1 MFKKIVV
8 LTMAV
13 LFAMPSLV
21 KADEGMWL
29 PMFVKRLNEVDMQA
43 AGLQLTAEELYSI
56 NHSSLKDAIVS
67 FGGFCTGEVI
77 SGEGL
82 VLTNH
87 HCGYGAIQDHS
98 TVEND
103 YLTDGFWAMDRAAE
117 LNNPDLYVD
126 YLLRMEDMTTRVLA
140 VVNNE
145 MTEDER
151 AQAIAAEIKLIKAEV
166 SEGNDYIAQ
175 VKSFFEGN
183 EYYMFVYERFNDVR
197 LVGAPPSSVGK
208 YGGDTDNWMWPRH
221 TGDFSMFRIYCAPD
235 GTPAGYAEENVPLTK
250 ALREKN
256 NAFYH
261 HLPVSLEGVAN
272 DDYTMVWG
280 YPGSTDRFLTSWGV
294 KQMLDIK
301 APTIVDIRDLKLKVM
316 KKHMDANS
324 AVRIQ
329 YAAKYAQT
337 ANYWKYFI
345 GQSKGL
351 KRLDVFGKKQAIE
364 ADYTTFANSTEANK
378 AKYGEA
384 LTLIAEAYDAMN
396 GSEKGANYLSEV
408 GIRGTDVVLFA
419 FRARR
424 MIDQLIAT
432 ENAEEKA
439 ALIVRLEGFAAEHF
453 KNYDAALD
461 EEQFAKL
468 FAKYQADVDAAQH
481 PSFFAMVNKKYKG
494 DFTKYAAKMYAKSNF
509 TDAARF
515 AAFIAA
521 PNAKK
526 LEKDLAIVASG
537 SVIQS
542 YFGMGS
548 VNAEAEAKLG
558 KGNRLFV
565 DGLRKMNPDKN
576 YYPNANSTMRT
587 TFGTVGDY
595 VPADAVQYDYVT
607 TLEGVIEKYVPG
619 DHEFDL
625 PQGFIDLYEAKDYGQ
640 YADENGDLI
649 INFIHNTDITG
660 GNSGSPVI
668 NAKGHLIGTAF
679 DGNWEAM
686 SGDIAFEPELQRTI
700 SCDIRYVLF
709 IVDKYAG
716 ATHLI
721 DEMDLVYKVEEV
733 IKPVVEQIEKVEDVL
748 PNFEGDFESAF
759 KAAKTSLGV
768 GADKTFTW
776 FGNLYSTEQK

>member
-1 MFKKIVV
+1 MNKKI
-8 LTMAV
+8 LGFILAV
-13 LFAMPSLV
+13 LFAAPISL

-56 NHSSLKDAIVS
+56 NNSSLKDAIVS
-67 FGGFCTGEVI
+67 FSGFCTGEVI
-77 SGEGL
+77 SAEGL
-82 VLTNH
+82 LLTNH

-103 YLTDGFWAMDRAAE
+103 YLTDGFWAMDRSKE
-117 LNNPDLYVD
+117 LENPDLFVD
-126 YLLRMEDMTTRVLA
+126 FLIRMEDVTERILA
-140 VVNNE
+140 VVNDE
-145 MTEDER
+145 MTEAER
-151 AQAIAAEIKLIKAEV
+151 AQAIDAEMKVIKTEATEDN
-166 SEGNDYIAQ
+166 SYICK
-175 VKSFFEGN
+175 VKSFYEGN
-183 EYYMFVYERFNDVR
+183 EFYMFMYERFSDIR

-221 TGDFSMFRIYCAPD
+221 TGDFSMFRIYAAPD
-235 GTPAGYAEENVPLTK
+235 GTPAAYAEENVPLTK
-250 ALREKN
+250 ELREKN

-261 HLPVSLEGVAN
+261 HLPVSLEGVEN
-272 DDYTMVWG
+272 DDFTMVWG

-294 KQMLDIK
+294 EQMLDIK
-301 APTIVDIRDLKLKVM
+301 APTIVDIRDLKLSIM
-316 KKHMDANS
+316 KKHMDADP

-329 YAAKYAQT
+329 YASKYAQT

-351 KRLDVFGKKQAIE
+351 KRLGVYEKKQAIE
-364 ADYTTFANSTEANK
+364 ADFTVFANSTDSNK

-384 LTLIAEAYDAMN
+384 LSLIEQAYASSDAT
-396 GSEKGANYLSEV
+396 EKGANFLSEV
-408 GIRGTDVVLFA
+408 GIRGTDVILFTY
-419 FRARR
+419 RANR
-424 MIDQLIAT
+424 MIEQLLGT
-432 ENAEEKA
+432 EDAEQKA
-439 ALIVRLEGFAAEHF
+439 ALISQLQASASEHF
-453 KNYDAALD
+453 KNYNAALD

-468 FAKYQADVDAAQH
+468 FAKYQADVDASQH
-481 PSFFAMVNKKYKG
+481 PSFFAHVDKKYKG
-494 DFTKYAAKMYAKSNF
+494 DFANFAAKMYAKSFF
-509 TDAARF
+509 TDEARF
-515 AAFIAA
+515 NAFILA

-526 LEKDLAIVASG
+526 LSKDLAAMSAGSIV
-537 SVIQS
+537 QS
-542 YFGMGS
+542 YFSMGA
-548 VNAEAEAKLG
+548 VTAESDAKLG

-565 DGLRKMNPDKN
+565 DRLRKMDPDKV

-587 TFGTVGDY
+587 TYGTVGDY
-595 VPADAVQYDYVT
+595 EPADAVHYDYVT

-619 DHEFDL
+619 DQEFDL
-625 PQGFIDLYEAKDYGQ
+625 PQGLIDLYDAKDYGQ
-640 YADENGDLI
+640 YADKNGDLI

-721 DEMDLVYKVEEV
+721 EEMDLV
-733 IKPVVEQIEKVEDVL
+733 
-748 PNFEGDFESAF
+748 
-759 KAAKTSLGV
+759 KA
-768 GADKTFTW
+768 
-776 FGNLYSTEQK
+776 E

>member
-1 MFKKIVV
+1 MFKRILV
-8 LTMAV
+8 LAIAI
-13 LFAMPSLV
+13 LFAAPSLV

-67 FGGFCTGEVI
+67 FGGFCTGEII

-82 VLTNH
+82 ILTNH

-103 YLTDGFWAMDRAAE
+103 YLTDGFWAMNRSEE
-117 LNNPDLYVD
+117 LENPDLFVD
-126 YLLRMEDMTTRVLA
+126 FLLRMEDMTDRVLA
-140 VVNNE
+140 VVNDD

-151 AQAIAAEIKLIKAEV
+151 AQAIDAEIKVIKGEV
-166 SEGNDYIAQ
+166 TEGNDYIAK

-221 TGDFSMFRIYCAPD
+221 TGDFSMFRVYAAPN
-235 GTPAGYAEENVPLTK
+235 GTPAGYAEENLPLTK
-250 ALREKN
+250 ALREQN
-256 NAFYH
+256 DAFYH

-272 DDYTMVWG
+272 DDFTMVWG

-301 APTIVDIRDLKLKVM
+301 APTIVDIRALKLNVM
-316 KKHMDANS
+316 KKHMDANA
-324 AVRIQ
+324 AVRIK

-351 KRLDVFGKKQAIE
+351 KRLNVFGKKQTIE
-364 ADYTTFANSTEANK
+364 ADYTAFANSSAENK

-384 LTLIAEAYDAMN
+384 LTLIAEAYTAMDAT
-396 GSEKGANYLSEV
+396 EKGANYLSEV
-408 GIRGTDVVLFA
+408 GIRGTDIVLFG
-419 FRARR
+419 FRAKR
-424 MIDQLIAT
+424 MIEQLIAT
-432 ENAEEKA
+432 EDADEKA
-439 ALIVRLEGFAAEHF
+439 GLIAQLEGLAAEHF

-461 EEQFAKL
+461 EEQFGKL
-468 FAKYQADVDAAQH
+468 FAKYEAEVDAAQH
-481 PSFFAMVNKKYKG
+481 PSFFTLVNKKYKG
-494 DFTKYAAKMYAKSNF
+494 DFAKFAAKMYAKSYF
-509 TDAARF
+509 TDEARF
-515 AAFIAA
+515 AAFIAD
-521 PNAKK
+521 PKAKK
-526 LEKDLAIVASG
+526 LAKDLAIVASG

-548 VNAEAEAKLG
+548 TNAEADAKLV

-565 DGLRKMNPDKN
+565 DGLRKMNPSKN

-595 VPADAVQYDYVT
+595 VPADAVQYDFVT
-607 TLEGVIEKYVPG
+607 TLEGVIEKFVPG

-625 PQGFIDLYEAKDYGQ
+625 PQKFIDLYEAKDYGQ
-640 YADENGDLI
+640 YADKDGKLI
-649 INFIHNTDITG
+649 VNFIHNTDITG

-721 DEMDLVYKVEEV
+721 DEMDLVKGE
-733 IKPVVEQIEKVEDVL
+733 
-748 PNFEGDFESAF
+748 
-759 KAAKTSLGV
+759 
-768 GADKTFTW
+768 
-776 FGNLYSTEQK
+776 

>member
-1 MFKKIVV
+1 MNKKI
-8 LTMAV
+8 LGFILAV
-13 LFAMPSLV
+13 LFAAPISL

-56 NHSSLKDAIVS
+56 NNSSLKDAIVS
-67 FGGFCTGEVI
+67 FSGFCTGEVI
-77 SGEGL
+77 SAEGL
-82 VLTNH
+82 LLTNH

-103 YLTDGFWAMDRAAE
+103 YLTDGFWAMDRSKE
-117 LNNPDLYVD
+117 LQNPDLFVD
-126 YLLRMEDMTTRVLA
+126 FLIRMEDVTERVLA
-140 VVNNE
+140 VVNDK

-151 AQAIAAEIKLIKAEV
+151 AQAIDAEMKAIKTEATEDN
-166 SEGNDYIAQ
+166 SYICK
-175 VKSFFEGN
+175 VKSFYEGN
-183 EYYMFVYERFNDVR
+183 EFYMFMYERFSDIR

-221 TGDFSMFRIYCAPD
+221 TGDFSMFRIYAAPD
-235 GTPAGYAEENVPLTK
+235 GTPAAYAEENVPLTK
-250 ALREKN
+250 ELREKN

-261 HLPVSLEGVAN
+261 HLPVSLEGVEN
-272 DDYTMVWG
+272 DDFTMVWG

-294 KQMLDIK
+294 EQMLNIK
-301 APTIVDIRDLKLKVM
+301 APTIVDIRDLKLNIM
-316 KKHMDANS
+316 KKHMDADP

-329 YAAKYAQT
+329 YASKYAQT

-351 KRLDVFGKKQAIE
+351 KRLGVYEKKQAIE
-364 ADYTTFANSTEANK
+364 ADFTAFANSSDSNK

-384 LTLIAEAYDAMN
+384 LSLIEQAYSASDAT
-396 GSEKGANYLSEV
+396 EKGANFLSEV
-408 GIRGTDVVLFA
+408 GIRGTDVILFTY
-419 FRARR
+419 RANR
-424 MIDQLIAT
+424 MIEQLLGT
-432 ENAEEKA
+432 EDAEQKA
-439 ALIVRLEGFAAEHF
+439 ALISQLQASASEHF
-453 KNYDAALD
+453 KNYNAALD

-468 FAKYQADVDAAQH
+468 FAKYQTDVDASQH
-481 PSFFAMVNKKYKG
+481 PSFFAHVDKKYKG
-494 DFTKYAAKMYAKSNF
+494 DFANFAAKMYAKSFF
-509 TDAARF
+509 TDEARF
-515 AAFIAA
+515 NAFILA

-526 LEKDLAIVASG
+526 LSKDLAAMSAKSIV
-537 SVIQS
+537 QS
-542 YFGMGS
+542 YFSMGA
-548 VNAEAEAKLG
+548 VTAESDAMLG

-565 DGLRKMNPDKN
+565 DGLRKMDPDKV

-587 TFGTVGDY
+587 TYGTVGDY
-595 VPADAVQYDYVT
+595 VPADAVHYDYVT
-607 TLEGVIEKYVPG
+607 TLDGVIEKYVPG

-625 PQGFIDLYEAKDYGQ
+625 PQGLIDLYDAKDYGQ
-640 YADENGDLI
+640 YADKNGDLI

-716 ATHLI
+716 ASHLI
-721 DEMDLVYKVEEV
+721 EEMDLV
-733 IKPVVEQIEKVEDVL
+733 
-748 PNFEGDFESAF
+748 
-759 KAAKTSLGV
+759 KA
-768 GADKTFTW
+768 
-776 FGNLYSTEQK
+776 E

>member
-1 MFKKIVV
+1 MNKKI
-8 LTMAV
+8 LGFILAV
-13 LFAMPSLV
+13 LFAAPISL

-56 NHSSLKDAIVS
+56 NNSSLKDAIVS
-67 FGGFCTGEVI
+67 FSGFCTGEVI
-77 SGEGL
+77 SAEGL
-82 VLTNH
+82 LLTNH

-103 YLTDGFWAMDRAAE
+103 YLTDGFWAMDRSKE
-117 LNNPDLYVD
+117 LENPDLFVD
-126 YLLRMEDMTTRVLA
+126 FLIRMEDVTERILA
-140 VVNNE
+140 VVNDE
-145 MTEDER
+145 MTEAER
-151 AQAIAAEIKLIKAEV
+151 AQAIDAEMKVIKTEATEDN
-166 SEGNDYIAQ
+166 SYICK
-175 VKSFFEGN
+175 VKSFYEGN
-183 EYYMFVYERFNDVR
+183 EFYMFMYERFSDIR

-221 TGDFSMFRIYCAPD
+221 TGDFSMFRIYAAPD
-235 GTPAGYAEENVPLTK
+235 GTPAAYAEENVPLTK
-250 ALREKN
+250 ELREKN

-261 HLPVSLEGVAN
+261 HLPVSLEGVEN
-272 DDYTMVWG
+272 DDFTMVWG

-294 KQMLDIK
+294 EQMLDIK
-301 APTIVDIRDLKLKVM
+301 APTIVDIRDLKLNIM
-316 KKHMDANS
+316 KKHMDADP

-329 YAAKYAQT
+329 YASKYAQT

-351 KRLDVFGKKQAIE
+351 KRLGVYEKKQAIE
-364 ADYTTFANSTEANK
+364 ADFTAFANSSDSNK

-384 LTLIAEAYDAMN
+384 LSLIEQAYAASDAT
-396 GSEKGANYLSEV
+396 EKGANFLSEV
-408 GIRGTDVVLFA
+408 GIRGTDVILFTY
-419 FRARR
+419 RANR
-424 MIDQLIAT
+424 MIEQLLGT
-432 ENAEEKA
+432 EDAEQKA
-439 ALIVRLEGFAAEHF
+439 ALISQLQASASEHF
-453 KNYDAALD
+453 KNYNAALD

-468 FAKYQADVDAAQH
+468 FAKYQADVDASQH
-481 PSFFAMVNKKYKG
+481 PSFFAHVDKKYKG
-494 DFTKYAAKMYAKSNF
+494 DFANFAAKMYAKSFF
-509 TDAARF
+509 TDEARF
-515 AAFIAA
+515 NAFILA

-526 LEKDLAIVASG
+526 LSKDLAAMSAGSIV
-537 SVIQS
+537 QS
-542 YFGMGS
+542 YFSMGA
-548 VNAEAEAKLG
+548 VTAESDAMLG

-565 DGLRKMNPDKN
+565 DGLRKMDPDKV

-587 TFGTVGDY
+587 TYGTVGDY
-595 VPADAVQYDYVT
+595 VPADAVHYDYVT
-607 TLEGVIEKYVPG
+607 TLDGVIEKYVPG

-625 PQGFIDLYEAKDYGQ
+625 PQGLIDLYDAKDYGQ
-640 YADENGDLI
+640 YADKNGDLI

-721 DEMDLVYKVEEV
+721 EEMDLV
-733 IKPVVEQIEKVEDVL
+733 
-748 PNFEGDFESAF
+748 
-759 KAAKTSLGV
+759 KA
-768 GADKTFTW
+768 
-776 FGNLYSTEQK
+776 E

>member
-1 MFKKIVV
+1 MNKKI
-8 LTMAV
+8 LGFILSV
-13 LFAMPSLV
+13 LFAAPISL

-56 NHSSLKDAIVS
+56 NNSSLKDAIVS
-67 FGGFCTGEVI
+67 FSGFCTGEVI
-77 SGEGL
+77 SAEGL
-82 VLTNH
+82 LLTNH

-98 TVEND
+98 SVEND
-103 YLTDGFWAMDRAAE
+103 YLTDGFWAMDRSKE
-117 LNNPDLYVD
+117 LENPDLFVD
-126 YLLRMEDMTTRVLA
+126 FLIRMEDVTERILA
-140 VVNNE
+140 VVNDE
-145 MTEDER
+145 MTEAER
-151 AQAIAAEIKLIKAEV
+151 AQAIDAEMKAIKTEATEDN
-166 SEGNDYIAQ
+166 SYICK
-175 VKSFFEGN
+175 VKSFYEGN
-183 EYYMFVYERFNDVR
+183 EFYMFMYERFSDIR

-221 TGDFSMFRIYCAPD
+221 TGDFSMFRIYAAPD
-235 GTPAGYAEENVPLTK
+235 GTPAAYAEENVPLTK
-250 ALREKN
+250 ELREKN

-261 HLPVSLEGVAN
+261 HLPVSLEGVEN
-272 DDYTMVWG
+272 DDFTMVWG

-294 KQMLDIK
+294 EQMLDIK
-301 APTIVDIRDLKLKVM
+301 APTIVDIRDLKLNIM
-316 KKHMDANS
+316 KKHMDADP

-329 YAAKYAQT
+329 YASKYAQT

-351 KRLDVFGKKQAIE
+351 KRLGVYEKKQAIE
-364 ADYTTFANSTEANK
+364 ADFTAFANSSDSNK

-384 LTLIAEAYDAMN
+384 LSLIDQAYAALDAT
-396 GSEKGANYLSEV
+396 EKGANFLSEV
-408 GIRGTDVVLFA
+408 GIRGTDVILFTY
-419 FRARR
+419 RANR
-424 MIDQLIAT
+424 MIEQLLGT
-432 ENAEEKA
+432 EDTEQKA
-439 ALIVRLEGFAAEHF
+439 ALISKLQASASEHF
-453 KNYDAALD
+453 KNHNAALD

-468 FAKYQADVDAAQH
+468 FTKYQADVDASQH
-481 PSFFAMVNKKYKG
+481 PSFFAHVNKKCKG
-494 DFTKYAAKMYAKSNF
+494 DFAKFAAKMYAKSFF
-509 TDAARF
+509 TNEARF
-515 AAFIAA
+515 NAFILA

-526 LEKDLAIVASG
+526 LSKDLAAMSAG
-537 SVIQS
+537 SIIQS
-542 YFGMGS
+542 YFSMGA
-548 VNAEAEAKLG
+548 VTAESDAMLG

-565 DGLRKMNPDKN
+565 DGLRKMDPDKV

-587 TFGTVGDY
+587 TYGTVGDY
-595 VPADAVQYDYVT
+595 VPVDAVEYHYVT

-625 PQGFIDLYEAKDYGQ
+625 PQGLIDLYDAKDYGQ
-640 YADENGDLI
+640 YADKNGDLI

-721 DEMDLVYKVEEV
+721 EEMDLV
-733 IKPVVEQIEKVEDVL
+733 
-748 PNFEGDFESAF
+748 
-759 KAAKTSLGV
+759 KA
-768 GADKTFTW
+768 
-776 FGNLYSTEQK
+776 E

>member
-1 MFKKIVV
+1 MNKKI
-8 LTMAV
+8 LGFILAV
-13 LFAMPSLV
+13 LFAAPISL

-56 NHSSLKDAIVS
+56 NNSSLKDAIVS
-67 FGGFCTGEVI
+67 FSGFCTGEVI
-77 SGEGL
+77 SAEGL
-82 VLTNH
+82 LLTNH

-103 YLTDGFWAMDRAAE
+103 YLTDGFWAMDRSKE
-117 LNNPDLYVD
+117 LENPDLFVD
-126 YLLRMEDMTTRVLA
+126 FLIRMEDVTERVLA
-140 VVNNE
+140 VVNDE

-151 AQAIAAEIKLIKAEV
+151 AQAIDAEMKAIKTEATEDN
-166 SEGNDYIAQ
+166 SYICK
-175 VKSFFEGN
+175 VKSFYEGN
-183 EYYMFVYERFNDVR
+183 EFYMFMYERFSDIR

-221 TGDFSMFRIYCAPD
+221 TGDFSMFRIYAAPD
-235 GTPAGYAEENVPLTK
+235 GTPAAYAEENVPLTK
-250 ALREKN
+250 ELREKN

-261 HLPVSLEGVAN
+261 HLPVSLEGVEN
-272 DDYTMVWG
+272 DDFTMVWG

-294 KQMLDIK
+294 EQMLDIK
-301 APTIVDIRDLKLKVM
+301 APTIVDIRDLKLNIM
-316 KKHMDANS
+316 KKHMDADP

-329 YAAKYAQT
+329 YASKYAQT

-351 KRLDVFGKKQAIE
+351 KRLGVYEKKQAIE
-364 ADYTTFANSTEANK
+364 ADFTAFANSSDSNK

-384 LTLIAEAYDAMN
+384 LSLIEQAYAASDAT
-396 GSEKGANYLSEV
+396 EKGANFLSEV
-408 GIRGTDVVLFA
+408 GIRGTDVILFTY
-419 FRARR
+419 RANR
-424 MIDQLIAT
+424 MIEQLLGT
-432 ENAEEKA
+432 EDAEQKA
-439 ALIVRLEGFAAEHF
+439 ALISQLQASASEHF
-453 KNYDAALD
+453 KNYNAALD

-468 FAKYQADVDAAQH
+468 FAKYQADVDASQH
-481 PSFFAMVNKKYKG
+481 PSFFAHVDKKYKG
-494 DFTKYAAKMYAKSNF
+494 DFANFAAKMYAKSFF
-509 TDAARF
+509 TDEARF
-515 AAFIAA
+515 NAFILA

-526 LEKDLAIVASG
+526 LSKDLAAMSAG
-537 SVIQS
+537 SIIQS
-542 YFGMGS
+542 YFSMGA
-548 VNAEAEAKLG
+548 VTAESDAMLG

-565 DGLRKMNPDKN
+565 DGLRKMDPDKV

-587 TFGTVGDY
+587 TYGTVGDY
-595 VPADAVQYDYVT
+595 VPADAVHYDYVT
-607 TLEGVIEKYVPG
+607 TLDGVIEKYVPG

-625 PQGFIDLYEAKDYGQ
+625 PQGLIDLYDAKDYGQ
-640 YADENGDLI
+640 YADKNGDLI

-721 DEMDLVYKVEEV
+721 EEMDLV
-733 IKPVVEQIEKVEDVL
+733 
-748 PNFEGDFESAF
+748 
-759 KAAKTSLGV
+759 KA
-768 GADKTFTW
+768 
-776 FGNLYSTEQK
+776 E

>member
-1 MFKKIVV
+1 MNKKI
-8 LTMAV
+8 LGFILAF
-13 LFAMPSLV
+13 LFVAPISL

-56 NHSSLKDAIVS
+56 NNSSLKDAIVS
-67 FGGFCTGEVI
+67 FSGFCTGEVI
-77 SGEGL
+77 SAEGL
-82 VLTNH
+82 LLTNH

-103 YLTDGFWAMDRAAE
+103 YLTDGFWAMDRSKE
-117 LNNPDLYVD
+117 LENPDLFVD
-126 YLLRMEDMTTRVLA
+126 FLIRMEDVTERILA
-140 VVNNE
+140 VVNDE
-145 MTEDER
+145 MTEAER
-151 AQAIAAEIKLIKAEV
+151 AQAIDAEMKVIKTEATEDN
-166 SEGNDYIAQ
+166 SYICK
-175 VKSFFEGN
+175 VKSFYEGN
-183 EYYMFVYERFNDVR
+183 EFYMFMYERFSDIR

-221 TGDFSMFRIYCAPD
+221 TGDFSMFRIYAAPD
-235 GTPAGYAEENVPLTK
+235 GTPAAYAEENVPLTK
-250 ALREKN
+250 ELREKN

-261 HLPVSLEGVAN
+261 HLPVSLEGVEN
-272 DDYTMVWG
+272 DDFTMVWG

-294 KQMLDIK
+294 EQMLDIK
-301 APTIVDIRDLKLKVM
+301 APTIVDIRDLKLNIM
-316 KKHMDANS
+316 KKHMDADP

-329 YAAKYAQT
+329 YASKYAQT

-351 KRLDVFGKKQAIE
+351 KRLGVYEKKQAIE
-364 ADYTTFANSTEANK
+364 ADFTAFANSTDSNK

-384 LTLIAEAYDAMN
+384 LSLIEQAYAASDAT
-396 GSEKGANYLSEV
+396 EKGANFLSEV
-408 GIRGTDVVLFA
+408 GIRGTDVILFTY
-419 FRARR
+419 RANR
-424 MIDQLIAT
+424 MIEQLLGT
-432 ENAEEKA
+432 EDAEQKA
-439 ALIVRLEGFAAEHF
+439 ALISQLQASASEHF
-453 KNYDAALD
+453 KNYNAALD

-468 FAKYQADVDAAQH
+468 FAKYQADVDASQH
-481 PSFFAMVNKKYKG
+481 PSFFAHVDKKYKG
-494 DFTKYAAKMYAKSNF
+494 DFANFAAKMYAKSFF
-509 TDAARF
+509 TDEARF
-515 AAFIAA
+515 NAFILA

-526 LEKDLAIVASG
+526 LSKDLAAMSAG
-537 SVIQS
+537 SIIQS
-542 YFGMGS
+542 YFSMGA
-548 VNAEAEAKLG
+548 VTAESDAMLG

-565 DGLRKMNPDKN
+565 DGLRKMDPDKV

-587 TFGTVGDY
+587 TYGTVGDY
-595 VPADAVQYDYVT
+595 VPADAVHYDYVT

-625 PQGFIDLYEAKDYGQ
+625 PQGLIDLYDAKDYGQ
-640 YADENGDLI
+640 YADKNGDLI

-721 DEMDLVYKVEEV
+721 EEMDLV
-733 IKPVVEQIEKVEDVL
+733 
-748 PNFEGDFESAF
+748 
-759 KAAKTSLGV
+759 KA
-768 GADKTFTW
+768 
-776 FGNLYSTEQK
+776 E

>member
-1 MFKKIVV
+1 MNKKI
-8 LTMAV
+8 LGFILAV
-13 LFAMPSLV
+13 LFAAPISL

-56 NHSSLKDAIVS
+56 NNSSLKDAIVS
-67 FGGFCTGEVI
+67 FSGFCTGEVI
-77 SGEGL
+77 SAEGL
-82 VLTNH
+82 LLTNH

-103 YLTDGFWAMDRAAE
+103 YLTDGFWAMDRSKE
-117 LNNPDLYVD
+117 LENPDLFVD
-126 YLLRMEDMTTRVLA
+126 FLIRMEDVTERVLA
-140 VVNNE
+140 VVNDE

-151 AQAIAAEIKLIKAEV
+151 TQAIDAEMKAIKTEATEDN
-166 SEGNDYIAQ
+166 SYICK
-175 VKSFFEGN
+175 VKSFYEGN
-183 EYYMFVYERFNDVR
+183 EFYMFMYERFSDIR

-221 TGDFSMFRIYCAPD
+221 TGDFSMFRIYAAPD
-235 GTPAGYAEENVPLTK
+235 GTPAAYAEENVPLTK
-250 ALREKN
+250 ELREKN

-261 HLPVSLEGVAN
+261 HLPISLEGVEN
-272 DDYTMVWG
+272 DDFTMVWG

-294 KQMLDIK
+294 EQMLDIK
-301 APTIVDIRDLKLKVM
+301 APTIVDIRDLKLNIM
-316 KKHMDANS
+316 KKHMDADP

-329 YAAKYAQT
+329 YASKYAQT

-351 KRLDVFGKKQAIE
+351 KRLGVYEKKQAIE
-364 ADYTTFANSTEANK
+364 ADFTAFANSSDSNK

-384 LTLIAEAYDAMN
+384 LSLIEQAYAASDAT
-396 GSEKGANYLSEV
+396 EKGANFLSEV
-408 GIRGTDVVLFA
+408 GIRGTDVILFTY
-419 FRARR
+419 RANR
-424 MIDQLIAT
+424 MIEQLLGT
-432 ENAEEKA
+432 EDAEQKA
-439 ALIVRLEGFAAEHF
+439 ALISQLQASASEHF
-453 KNYDAALD
+453 KNYNAALD

-468 FAKYQADVDAAQH
+468 FAKYQADVDASQH
-481 PSFFAMVNKKYKG
+481 PSFFAHVDKKYKG
-494 DFTKYAAKMYAKSNF
+494 DFANFAAKMYAKSFF
-509 TDAARF
+509 TDEARF
-515 AAFIAA
+515 NAFILA

-526 LEKDLAIVASG
+526 LSKDLAAMSAG
-537 SVIQS
+537 SIIQS
-542 YFGMGS
+542 YFSMGA
-548 VNAEAEAKLG
+548 VTAESDAMLG

-565 DGLRKMNPDKN
+565 DGLRKMDPDKV

-587 TFGTVGDY
+587 TYGTVGDY
-595 VPADAVQYDYVT
+595 VPADAVHYDYVT

-625 PQGFIDLYEAKDYGQ
+625 PQGLIDLYDAKDYGQ
-640 YADENGDLI
+640 YADKNGDLI

-721 DEMDLVYKVEEV
+721 EEMDLV
-733 IKPVVEQIEKVEDVL
+733 
-748 PNFEGDFESAF
+748 
-759 KAAKTSLGV
+759 KA
-768 GADKTFTW
+768 
-776 FGNLYSTEQK
+776 E

>member
-1 MFKKIVV
+1 MNKKI
-8 LTMAV
+8 LGFILAV
-13 LFAMPSLV
+13 LFAAPISL

-56 NHSSLKDAIVS
+56 NNSSLKDAIVS
-67 FGGFCTGEVI
+67 FSGFCTGEVI
-77 SGEGL
+77 SAEGL
-82 VLTNH
+82 LLTNH

-103 YLTDGFWAMDRAAE
+103 YLTDGFWAMDRTKE
-117 LNNPDLYVD
+117 LENPDLFVD
-126 YLLRMEDMTTRVLA
+126 FLIRMEDVTERILA
-140 VVNNE
+140 VVNDE
-145 MTEDER
+145 MTEAER
-151 AQAIAAEIKLIKAEV
+151 AQAIDAEMKAIKTEAT
-166 SEGNDYIAQ
+166 EGNSYICK
-175 VKSFFEGN
+175 VKSFYEGN
-183 EYYMFVYERFNDVR
+183 EFYMFMYERFSDIR

-221 TGDFSMFRIYCAPD
+221 TGDFSMFRIYAAPD
-235 GTPAGYAEENVPLTK
+235 GTPAAYAEENVPLTK
-250 ALREKN
+250 ELREKN

-261 HLPVSLEGVAN
+261 HLPVSLEGVEN
-272 DDYTMVWG
+272 DDFTMVWG

-294 KQMLDIK
+294 EQMLDIK
-301 APTIVDIRDLKLKVM
+301 APTIVDIRDLKLNIM
-316 KKHMDANS
+316 KKHMDADP

-329 YAAKYAQT
+329 YASKYAQT

-351 KRLDVFGKKQAIE
+351 KRLGVYEKKQAIE
-364 ADYTTFANSTEANK
+364 ADFTAFANSSDSNK

-384 LTLIAEAYDAMN
+384 LSLIEQAYAASDAT
-396 GSEKGANYLSEV
+396 EKGANFLSEV
-408 GIRGTDVVLFA
+408 GIRGTDVILFTY
-419 FRARR
+419 RANR
-424 MIDQLIAT
+424 MIEQLLDT
-432 ENAEEKA
+432 EDAEQKA
-439 ALIVRLEGFAAEHF
+439 ALITQLQASASEHF
-453 KNYDAALD
+453 KNYNAALD

-468 FAKYQADVDAAQH
+468 FAKYQVDVDASQH
-481 PSFFAMVNKKYKG
+481 PSFFAHVDKKYKG
-494 DFTKYAAKMYAKSNF
+494 DFANFAAKMYAKSFF
-509 TDAARF
+509 TDEARF
-515 AAFIAA
+515 NAFILA

-526 LEKDLAIVASG
+526 LSKDLAAMSAGSIV
-537 SVIQS
+537 QS
-542 YFGMGS
+542 YFSMGA
-548 VNAEAEAKLG
+548 VTAESDAMLG

-565 DGLRKMNPDKN
+565 DGLRKMAPDKT

-587 TFGTVGDY
+587 TYGTVGDY
-595 VPADAVQYDYVT
+595 VPADAVHYDYVT

-625 PQGFIDLYEAKDYGQ
+625 PQGFIDLYDAKDYGQ
-640 YADENGDLI
+640 YADKNGDLI

-721 DEMDLVYKVEEV
+721 EEMDLV
-733 IKPVVEQIEKVEDVL
+733 
-748 PNFEGDFESAF
+748 
-759 KAAKTSLGV
+759 KA
-768 GADKTFTW
+768 
-776 FGNLYSTEQK
+776 E

>member
-1 MFKKIVV
+1 MNKKI
-8 LTMAV
+8 LGFILAV
-13 LFAMPSLV
+13 LFAAPNSL

-43 AGLQLTAEELYSI
+43 VGLQLTAEELYSI
-56 NHSSLKDAIVS
+56 NNSSLKDAIVS
-67 FGGFCTGEVI
+67 FSGFCTGEVI
-77 SGEGL
+77 SAEGL
-82 VLTNH
+82 LLTNH

-103 YLTDGFWAMDRAAE
+103 YLTDGFWAMDRSKE
-117 LNNPDLYVD
+117 LENPDLFVD
-126 YLLRMEDMTTRVLA
+126 FLIRMEDVTERVLA
-140 VVNNE
+140 VVNDE
-145 MTEDER
+145 MAEAERTQAIDAEMKAIKTEATEDN
-151 AQAIAAEIKLIKAEV
+151 
-166 SEGNDYIAQ
+166 SYICK
-175 VKSFFEGN
+175 VKSFYEGN
-183 EYYMFVYERFNDVR
+183 EFYMFMYERFSDIR

-221 TGDFSMFRIYCAPD
+221 TGDFSMFRIYAAPD
-235 GTPAGYAEENVPLTK
+235 GTPAAYAEENVPLTK
-250 ALREKN
+250 ELREKN

-261 HLPVSLEGVAN
+261 HLPVSLEGVEN
-272 DDYTMVWG
+272 DDFTMVWG

-294 KQMLDIK
+294 EQMLDIK
-301 APTIVDIRDLKLKVM
+301 APTIVDIRDLKLNIM
-316 KKHMDANS
+316 KKHMDADP

-329 YAAKYAQT
+329 YASKYAQT

-351 KRLDVFGKKQAIE
+351 KRLGVYEKKQAIE
-364 ADYTTFANSTEANK
+364 ADFTAFANSSDSNK

-384 LTLIAEAYDAMN
+384 LSLIEQAYAASDAT
-396 GSEKGANYLSEV
+396 EKGANFLSEV
-408 GIRGTDVVLFA
+408 GIRGTDVILFTY
-419 FRARR
+419 RANR
-424 MIDQLIAT
+424 MIEQLLGT
-432 ENAEEKA
+432 EDAEQKA
-439 ALIVRLEGFAAEHF
+439 ALISQLQASASEHF
-453 KNYDAALD
+453 KNYNAALD

-468 FAKYQADVDAAQH
+468 FAKYQADVDASQH
-481 PSFFAMVNKKYKG
+481 PSFFAHVDKKYKG
-494 DFTKYAAKMYAKSNF
+494 DFANFAAKMYAKSFF
-509 TDAARF
+509 TDEARF
-515 AAFIAA
+515 NAFILA

-526 LEKDLAIVASG
+526 LSKDLAAMSAGSIV
-537 SVIQS
+537 QS
-542 YFGMGS
+542 YFSMGA
-548 VNAEAEAKLG
+548 VTAESDAMLG

-565 DGLRKMNPDKN
+565 DGLRKMDPDKV

-587 TFGTVGDY
+587 TYGTVGDY
-595 VPADAVQYDYVT
+595 VPADAVHYDYVT
-607 TLEGVIEKYVPG
+607 TLDGVIEKYVPG

-625 PQGFIDLYEAKDYGQ
+625 PQGLIDLYDAKDYGQ
-640 YADENGDLI
+640 YADKNGDLI

-721 DEMDLVYKVEEV
+721 EEMDLV
-733 IKPVVEQIEKVEDVL
+733 
-748 PNFEGDFESAF
+748 
-759 KAAKTSLGV
+759 KA
-768 GADKTFTW
+768 
-776 FGNLYSTEQK
+776 E

>member
-1 MFKKIVV
+1 MNKKI
-8 LTMAV
+8 LGFILAV
-13 LFAMPSLV
+13 LFAAPISL

-56 NHSSLKDAIVS
+56 NNSSLKDAIVS
-67 FGGFCTGEVI
+67 FSGFCTGEVI
-77 SGEGL
+77 SAEGL
-82 VLTNH
+82 LLTNH

-103 YLTDGFWAMDRAAE
+103 YLTDGFWAMDRTKE
-117 LNNPDLYVD
+117 LENPDLFVD
-126 YLLRMEDMTTRVLA
+126 FLIRMEDVTERILA
-140 VVNNE
+140 VVNDE
-145 MTEDER
+145 MTEAER
-151 AQAIAAEIKLIKAEV
+151 AQAIDAEMKAIKTEAT
-166 SEGNDYIAQ
+166 EGNSYICK
-175 VKSFFEGN
+175 VKSFYEGN
-183 EYYMFVYERFNDVR
+183 EFYMFMYERFSDIR

-221 TGDFSMFRIYCAPD
+221 TGDFSMFRIYAAPD
-235 GTPAGYAEENVPLTK
+235 GTPAAYAEENVPLTK
-250 ALREKN
+250 ELREKN

-261 HLPVSLEGVAN
+261 HLPVSLEGVEN
-272 DDYTMVWG
+272 DDFTMVWG

-294 KQMLDIK
+294 EQMLDIK
-301 APTIVDIRDLKLKVM
+301 APTIVDIRDLKLNIM
-316 KKHMDANS
+316 KKHMDADP

-329 YAAKYAQT
+329 YASKYAQT

-351 KRLDVFGKKQAIE
+351 KRLGVYEKKQAIE
-364 ADYTTFANSTEANK
+364 ADFTAFANSSDSNK

-384 LTLIAEAYDAMN
+384 LSLIEQAYAASDAT
-396 GSEKGANYLSEV
+396 EKGANFLSEV
-408 GIRGTDVVLFA
+408 GIRGTDVILFTY
-419 FRARR
+419 RANR
-424 MIDQLIAT
+424 MIEQLLDT
-432 ENAEEKA
+432 EDAAQKA
-439 ALIVRLEGFAAEHF
+439 ALITQLQASASEHF
-453 KNYDAALD
+453 KNYNAALD

-468 FAKYQADVDAAQH
+468 FAKYQADVDASQH
-481 PSFFAMVNKKYKG
+481 PSFFAHVDKKYKR
-494 DFTKYAAKMYAKSNF
+494 DFANFAAKMYAKSFF
-509 TDAARF
+509 TDEARF
-515 AAFIAA
+515 NAFILA

-526 LEKDLAIVASG
+526 LSKDLAAMSAGSIV
-537 SVIQS
+537 QS
-542 YFGMGS
+542 YFSMGA
-548 VNAEAEAKLG
+548 VTAESDAMLG

-565 DGLRKMNPDKN
+565 DGLRKMAPDKT

-587 TFGTVGDY
+587 TYGTVGDY
-595 VPADAVQYDYVT
+595 VPADAVHYDYVT

-625 PQGFIDLYEAKDYGQ
+625 PQGFIDLYDAKDYGQ
-640 YADENGDLI
+640 YADKNGDLI

-721 DEMDLVYKVEEV
+721 EEMDLV
-733 IKPVVEQIEKVEDVL
+733 
-748 PNFEGDFESAF
+748 
-759 KAAKTSLGV
+759 KA
-768 GADKTFTW
+768 
-776 FGNLYSTEQK
+776 E

>member
-1 MFKKIVV
+1 
-8 LTMAV
+8 
-13 LFAMPSLV
+13 
-21 KADEGMWL
+21 
-29 PMFVKRLNEVDMQA
+29 
-43 AGLQLTAEELYSI
+43 
-56 NHSSLKDAIVS
+56 
-67 FGGFCTGEVI
+67 
-77 SGEGL
+77 
-82 VLTNH
+82 
-87 HCGYGAIQDHS
+87 
-98 TVEND
+98 
-103 YLTDGFWAMDRAAE
+103 
-117 LNNPDLYVD
+117 
-126 YLLRMEDMTTRVLA
+126 
-140 VVNNE
+140 
-145 MTEDER
+145 
-151 AQAIAAEIKLIKAEV
+151 
-166 SEGNDYIAQ
+166 
-175 VKSFFEGN
+175 
-183 EYYMFVYERFNDVR
+183 
-197 LVGAPPSSVGK
+197 
-208 YGGDTDNWMWPRH
+208 
-221 TGDFSMFRIYCAPD
+221 MFRIYCAPD

-250 ALREKN
+250 ELREKN
-256 NAFYH
+256 DAFYH
-261 HLPVSLEGVAN
+261 HLPVSLEGVEN

-301 APTIVDIRDLKLKVM
+301 APTIVDIRDLKLNIM

-351 KRLDVFGKKQAIE
+351 KRLNVYGKKQAIE
-364 ADYTTFANSTEANK
+364 ADYTAFANSSEENK

-384 LTLIAEAYDAMN
+384 LTLIAEAYEAMDAT
-396 GSEKGANYLSEV
+396 EKGANFLSEI

-419 FRARR
+419 FRAKR
-424 MIDQLIAT
+424 MIDQLIET
-432 ENAEEKA
+432 EDAEEKA
-439 ALIVRLEGFAAEHF
+439 GIIAKLEGFAAEHF

-461 EEQFAKL
+461 EEQFARL

-481 PSFFAMVNKKYKG
+481 PSFFAHVNKKYKG
-494 DFTKYAAKMYAKSNF
+494 DFTRYATKMYAKSYF
-509 TDAARF
+509 TDEARF
-515 AAFIAA
+515 AAFIGA

-526 LEKDLAIVASG
+526 LAKDLAVIASG

-548 VNAEAEAKLG
+548 ANAEAEAKLT

-565 DGLRKMNPDKN
+565 DGLRKMDPEKK

-607 TLEGVIEKYVPG
+607 TLEGVIEKFVPG

-625 PQGFIDLYEAKDYGQ
+625 PQKFIDLYEAKDYGQ
-640 YADENGDLI
+640 YADKDGKLI
-649 INFIHNTDITG
+649 VNFIHNTDITG

-716 ATHLI
+716 ATHLVN
-721 DEMDLVYKVEEV
+721 EMDLVKGE
-733 IKPVVEQIEKVEDVL
+733 
-748 PNFEGDFESAF
+748 
-759 KAAKTSLGV
+759 
-768 GADKTFTW
+768 
-776 FGNLYSTEQK
+776 

>member
-1 MFKKIVV
+1 MFKRILV
-8 LTMAV
+8 LAMAI
-13 LFAMPSLV
+13 LFAAPSLV

-67 FGGFCTGEVI
+67 FGGFCTGEII

-82 VLTNH
+82 ILTNH

-103 YLTDGFWAMDRAAE
+103 YLTDGFWAMNRSEE
-117 LNNPDLYVD
+117 LENPDLFVD
-126 YLLRMEDMTTRVLA
+126 FLLRMEDMTDRVLA
-140 VVNNE
+140 VVNDD

-151 AQAIAAEIKLIKAEV
+151 AQAIDAEIKVIKGEV
-166 SEGNDYIAQ
+166 TEGNDYIAK

-221 TGDFSMFRIYCAPD
+221 TGDFSMFRVYAAPN
-235 GTPAGYAEENVPLTK
+235 GTPAGYAEENLPLTK
-250 ALREKN
+250 ALREQN
-256 NAFYH
+256 DAFYH

-272 DDYTMVWG
+272 DDFTMVWG

-301 APTIVDIRDLKLKVM
+301 APTIVDIRALKLNVM
-316 KKHMDANS
+316 KKHMDANA
-324 AVRIQ
+324 AVRIK

-351 KRLDVFGKKQAIE
+351 KRLNVFGKKQTIE
-364 ADYTTFANSTEANK
+364 ADYTAFANSSAENK

-384 LTLIAEAYDAMN
+384 LTLIAQAYTAMDAT
-396 GSEKGANYLSEV
+396 EKGANYLSEV
-408 GIRGTDVVLFA
+408 GIRGTDIVLFG
-419 FRARR
+419 FRAKR
-424 MIDQLIAT
+424 MIEQLIAT
-432 ENAEEKA
+432 EDADEKA
-439 ALIVRLEGFAAEHF
+439 GLIAQLEGLAAEHF

-461 EEQFAKL
+461 EEQFGKL
-468 FAKYQADVDAAQH
+468 FAKYEAEVDAAQH
-481 PSFFAMVNKKYKG
+481 PSFFALVNKKYKG
-494 DFTKYAAKMYAKSNF
+494 DFAKFAAKMYAKSYF
-509 TDAARF
+509 TDEARF
-515 AAFIAA
+515 AAFIAD
-521 PNAKK
+521 PKAKK
-526 LEKDLAIVASG
+526 LAKDLAIVASG

-548 VNAEAEAKLG
+548 TNAEADAKLV

-565 DGLRKMNPDKN
+565 DGLRKMNPSKN

-595 VPADAVQYDYVT
+595 VPADAVQYDFVT
-607 TLEGVIEKYVPG
+607 TLEGVIEKFVPG

-625 PQGFIDLYEAKDYGQ
+625 PQKFIDLYEAKDYGQ
-640 YADENGDLI
+640 YADKDGKLI
-649 INFIHNTDITG
+649 VNFIHNTDITG

-721 DEMDLVYKVEEV
+721 DEMDLVKGE
-733 IKPVVEQIEKVEDVL
+733 
-748 PNFEGDFESAF
+748 
-759 KAAKTSLGV
+759 
-768 GADKTFTW
+768 
-776 FGNLYSTEQK
+776 

>member
-1 MFKKIVV
+1 MNKKI
-8 LTMAV
+8 LGFILAV
-13 LFAMPSLV
+13 LFAAPISL

-56 NHSSLKDAIVS
+56 NNSSLKDAIVS
-67 FGGFCTGEVI
+67 FSGFCTGEVI
-77 SGEGL
+77 SAEGL
-82 VLTNH
+82 LLTNH

-103 YLTDGFWAMDRAAE
+103 YLTDGFWAMDRSKE
-117 LNNPDLYVD
+117 LENPDLFVD
-126 YLLRMEDMTTRVLA
+126 FLIRMEDVTERILA
-140 VVNNE
+140 VVNDE
-145 MTEDER
+145 MTEAER
-151 AQAIAAEIKLIKAEV
+151 AQAIDAEMKAIKTEATEDN
-166 SEGNDYIAQ
+166 SYICK
-175 VKSFFEGN
+175 VKSFYEGN
-183 EYYMFVYERFNDVR
+183 EFYMFMYERFSDIR

-221 TGDFSMFRIYCAPD
+221 TGDFSMFRIYAAPD
-235 GTPAGYAEENVPLTK
+235 GTPAAYAEENMPLTK
-250 ALREKN
+250 ELREKN

-261 HLPVSLEGVAN
+261 HLPVSLEGVEN
-272 DDYTMVWG
+272 DDFTMVWG

-294 KQMLDIK
+294 EQMLDIK
-301 APTIVDIRDLKLKVM
+301 APTIVDIRDLKLNIM
-316 KKHMDANS
+316 KKHMDADP

-329 YAAKYAQT
+329 YASKYAQT

-351 KRLDVFGKKQAIE
+351 KRLGVYEKKQAIE
-364 ADYTTFANSTEANK
+364 ADFTAFANSTDSNK

-384 LTLIAEAYDAMN
+384 LSLIEQAYAASDAT
-396 GSEKGANYLSEV
+396 EKGANFLSEV
-408 GIRGTDVVLFA
+408 GIRGTDVILFTY
-419 FRARR
+419 RANR
-424 MIDQLIAT
+424 MIEQLLGTEDADQ
-432 ENAEEKA
+432 KA
-439 ALIVRLEGFAAEHF
+439 ALISKLQASASEHF
-453 KNYDAALD
+453 KNHNAALD

-468 FAKYQADVDAAQH
+468 FAKYQADVDASQH
-481 PSFFAMVNKKYKG
+481 PSFFAHVNKKYKG
-494 DFTKYAAKMYAKSNF
+494 DFANFAAKMYAKSFF
-509 TDAARF
+509 TDEARF
-515 AAFIAA
+515 NAFILA

-526 LEKDLAIVASG
+526 LSKDLAAMSAG
-537 SVIQS
+537 SIIQS
-542 YFGMGS
+542 YFSMGA
-548 VNAEAEAKLG
+548 VTAESDAMLG

-565 DGLRKMNPDKN
+565 DGLRKMDPDKV

-587 TFGTVGDY
+587 TYGTVGDY
-595 VPADAVQYDYVT
+595 VPADAVEYDYVT

-625 PQGFIDLYEAKDYGQ
+625 PQGFIDLYDAKDYGQ
-640 YADENGDLI
+640 YADKNGDLI

-686 SGDIAFEPELQRTI
+686 SGDIAFESELQRTI

-721 DEMDLVYKVEEV
+721 EEMDLV
-733 IKPVVEQIEKVEDVL
+733 
-748 PNFEGDFESAF
+748 
-759 KAAKTSLGV
+759 KA
-768 GADKTFTW
+768 
-776 FGNLYSTEQK
+776 E

>member
-1 MFKKIVV
+1 MNKKI
-8 LTMAV
+8 LGFILAI
-13 LFAMPSLV
+13 LFAMPISL

-56 NHSSLKDAIVS
+56 NNSSLKDAIVS
-67 FGGFCTGEVI
+67 FSGFCTGEVI
-77 SGEGL
+77 SAEGL
-82 VLTNH
+82 LLTNH

-103 YLTDGFWAMDRAAE
+103 YLTEGFWAMDRSKE
-117 LNNPDLYVD
+117 LENPDLFVD
-126 YLLRMEDMTTRVLA
+126 FLIRMEDVTERILA
-140 VVNNE
+140 VVNDE
-145 MTEDER
+145 MTEVDR
-151 AQAIAAEIKLIKAEV
+151 AQAIDAEIKAIKTEATEDN
-166 SEGNDYIAQ
+166 SYICK
-175 VKSFFEGN
+175 VKSFYEGN
-183 EYYMFVYERFNDVR
+183 EFYMFMYERFSDIR

-221 TGDFSMFRIYCAPD
+221 TGDFSMFRIYAAPD
-235 GTPAGYAEENVPLTK
+235 GTPAAYAEENVPLTK
-250 ALREKN
+250 ELREKN

-261 HLPVSLEGVAN
+261 HLPVSLEGVEN
-272 DDYTMVWG
+272 DDFTMVWG

-294 KQMLDIK
+294 EQMLDIK
-301 APTIVDIRDLKLKVM
+301 APTIVDIRDLKLNIM
-316 KKHMDANS
+316 KKYMDADP

-329 YAAKYAQT
+329 YASKYAQT

-351 KRLDVFGKKQAIE
+351 KRLGVYEKKQAIE
-364 ADYTTFANSTEANK
+364 ADFTAFANSSDSNK

-384 LTLIAEAYDAMN
+384 LSLIEQAYAASDAT
-396 GSEKGANYLSEV
+396 EKGANFLSEV
-408 GIRGTDVVLFA
+408 GIRGTDVILFTY
-419 FRARR
+419 RANR
-424 MIDQLIAT
+424 MIEQLIST
-432 ENAEEKA
+432 EDAEQKA
-439 ALIVRLEGFAAEHF
+439 DLISQLQASASEHF
-453 KNYDAALD
+453 KNYNAALD

-468 FAKYQADVDAAQH
+468 FAKYQADVDASQH
-481 PSFFAMVNKKYKG
+481 PSFFAHVDKKYKG
-494 DFTKYAAKMYAKSNF
+494 DFANFAAKMYAKSFF
-509 TDAARF
+509 TDEARF
-515 AAFIAA
+515 NAFILA

-526 LEKDLAIVASG
+526 LSKDLAAMSAGSIV
-537 SVIQS
+537 QS
-542 YFGMGS
+542 YFSM
-548 VNAEAEAKLG
+548 NAVTAESDAMLS

-565 DGLRKMNPDKN
+565 DGLRKMDSDKV

-587 TFGTVGDY
+587 TYGTVGDY
-595 VPADAVQYDYVT
+595 VPADAVHYDYIT

-625 PQGFIDLYEAKDYGQ
+625 PQGLIDLYDAKDYGQ
-640 YADENGDLI
+640 YADKNGDLI

-721 DEMDLVYKVEEV
+721 EEMDLV
-733 IKPVVEQIEKVEDVL
+733 
-748 PNFEGDFESAF
+748 
-759 KAAKTSLGV
+759 KA
-768 GADKTFTW
+768 
-776 FGNLYSTEQK
+776 E

>member
-1 MFKKIVV
+1 MFKRILV
-8 LTMAV
+8 LAMAI
-13 LFAMPSLV
+13 LFAAPSLV

-67 FGGFCTGEVI
+67 FGGFCTGEII

-82 VLTNH
+82 ILTNH

-103 YLTDGFWAMDRAAE
+103 YLTDGFWAMNRSEE
-117 LNNPDLYVD
+117 LENPDLFVD
-126 YLLRMEDMTTRVLA
+126 FLLRMEDMTDRVLA
-140 VVNNE
+140 VVNDD

-151 AQAIAAEIKLIKAEV
+151 AQAIDAEIKVIKGEV
-166 SEGNDYIAQ
+166 TEGNDYIAK

-221 TGDFSMFRIYCAPD
+221 TGDFSMFRVYAAPN
-235 GTPAGYAEENVPLTK
+235 GTPAGYAEENLPLTK
-250 ALREKN
+250 ALREQN
-256 NAFYH
+256 DAFYH

-272 DDYTMVWG
+272 DDFTMVWG

-301 APTIVDIRDLKLKVM
+301 APTIVDIRALKLNVM
-316 KKHMDANS
+316 KKHMDANA
-324 AVRIQ
+324 AVRIK

-351 KRLDVFGKKQAIE
+351 KRLNVFGKKQTIE
-364 ADYTTFANSTEANK
+364 ADYTAFANSSAENK

-384 LTLIAEAYDAMN
+384 LTLIAEAYTAMDAT
-396 GSEKGANYLSEV
+396 EKGANYLSEV
-408 GIRGTDVVLFA
+408 GIRGTDIVLFG
-419 FRARR
+419 FRAKR
-424 MIDQLIAT
+424 MIEQLIAT
-432 ENAEEKA
+432 EDADEKA
-439 ALIVRLEGFAAEHF
+439 GLIAQLEGLAAEHF

-461 EEQFAKL
+461 EEQFGKL
-468 FAKYQADVDAAQH
+468 FAKYEAEVDAAQH
-481 PSFFAMVNKKYKG
+481 PSFFTLVNKKYKG
-494 DFTKYAAKMYAKSNF
+494 DFAKFAAKMYAKSYF
-509 TDAARF
+509 TDEARF
-515 AAFIAA
+515 AAFIAD
-521 PNAKK
+521 PKAKK
-526 LEKDLAIVASG
+526 LAKDLAIVASS

-548 VNAEAEAKLG
+548 TNAEADAKLV

-565 DGLRKMNPDKN
+565 DGLRKMNPSKN

-595 VPADAVQYDYVT
+595 VPADAVQYDFVT
-607 TLEGVIEKYVPG
+607 TLEGVIEKFVPG

-625 PQGFIDLYEAKDYGQ
+625 PQKFIDLYEAKDYGQ
-640 YADENGDLI
+640 YADKDGKLI
-649 INFIHNTDITG
+649 VNFIHNTDITG

-721 DEMDLVYKVEEV
+721 DEMDLVKGE
-733 IKPVVEQIEKVEDVL
+733 
-748 PNFEGDFESAF
+748 
-759 KAAKTSLGV
+759 
-768 GADKTFTW
+768 
-776 FGNLYSTEQK
+776 

>member
-1 MFKKIVV
+1 MNKKI
-8 LTMAV
+8 LGFILAV
-13 LFAMPSLV
+13 LFAAPISL

-56 NHSSLKDAIVS
+56 NNSSLKDAIVS
-67 FGGFCTGEVI
+67 FSGFCTGEVI
-77 SGEGL
+77 SAEGL
-82 VLTNH
+82 LLTNH

-103 YLTDGFWAMDRAAE
+103 YLTDGFWAMDRSKE
-117 LNNPDLYVD
+117 LSNPDLFVD
-126 YLLRMEDMTTRVLA
+126 FLIRMEDVTERILA
-140 VVNNE
+140 VVNDD
-145 MTEDER
+145 MTEAER
-151 AQAIAAEIKLIKAEV
+151 AQAIDAEMKAIKTEAT
-166 SEGNDYIAQ
+166 EGNSYICK
-175 VKSFFEGN
+175 VKSFYEGN
-183 EYYMFVYERFNDVR
+183 EFYMFMYERFSDIR

-221 TGDFSMFRIYCAPD
+221 TGDFSMFRIYAAPD
-235 GTPAGYAEENVPLTK
+235 GTPAAYAEENVPLTK
-250 ALREKN
+250 ELREKN

-261 HLPVSLEGVAN
+261 HLPVSLEGVEN
-272 DDYTMVWG
+272 DDFTMVWG

-294 KQMLDIK
+294 EQMLDIK
-301 APTIVDIRDLKLKVM
+301 APTIVDIRDLKLNIM
-316 KKHMDANS
+316 KKHMDADP

-329 YAAKYAQT
+329 YASKYAQT

-351 KRLDVFGKKQAIE
+351 KRLGVYEKKQAIE
-364 ADYTTFANSTEANK
+364 ADFTAFANSSEANK

-384 LTLIAEAYDAMN
+384 LSLIEQAYAASDAT
-396 GSEKGANYLSEV
+396 EKGANFLSEV
-408 GIRGTDVVLFA
+408 GIRGTDVILFTY
-419 FRARR
+419 RANR
-424 MIDQLIAT
+424 MIEQLLGT
-432 ENAEEKA
+432 EDAEQKA
-439 ALIVRLEGFAAEHF
+439 ALISQLQASASEHF
-453 KNYDAALD
+453 KNYNAALD

-468 FAKYQADVDAAQH
+468 FAKYQEDVDASQH
-481 PSFFAMVNKKYKG
+481 PSFFAHVDKKYKG
-494 DFTKYAAKMYAKSNF
+494 DFANFAAKMYAKSFF
-509 TDAARF
+509 TDEARF
-515 AAFIAA
+515 NAFILA

-526 LEKDLAIVASG
+526 LSKDLAAMSAGSIV
-537 SVIQS
+537 QS
-542 YFGMGS
+542 YFSMGA
-548 VNAEAEAKLG
+548 VTAESDAMLG

-565 DGLRKMNPDKN
+565 DGLRKMDPDKT

-587 TFGTVGDY
+587 TYGTVGDY
-595 VPADAVQYDYVT
+595 VPADAVHYDYVT

-625 PQGFIDLYEAKDYGQ
+625 PQGLIDLYDAKDYGQ
-640 YADENGDLI
+640 YADKNGDLI

-721 DEMDLVYKVEEV
+721 EEMDLV
-733 IKPVVEQIEKVEDVL
+733 
-748 PNFEGDFESAF
+748 
-759 KAAKTSLGV
+759 KA
-768 GADKTFTW
+768 
-776 FGNLYSTEQK
+776 E

>member
-1 MFKKIVV
+1 MNKKI
-8 LTMAV
+8 LGFILAI
-13 LFAMPSLV
+13 LFATPISL

-56 NHSSLKDAIVS
+56 NNSSLKDAIVS
-67 FGGFCTGEVI
+67 FSGFCTGEVI
-77 SGEGL
+77 SAEGL
-82 VLTNH
+82 LLTNH

-103 YLTDGFWAMDRAAE
+103 YLTEGFWAMDRSKE
-117 LNNPDLYVD
+117 LENPDLFVD
-126 YLLRMEDMTTRVLA
+126 FLIRMEDVTERILA
-140 VVNNE
+140 VVNDE
-145 MTEDER
+145 MTEVER
-151 AQAIAAEIKLIKAEV
+151 AQAIDAEMKAIKTEATEDN
-166 SEGNDYIAQ
+166 SYICK
-175 VKSFFEGN
+175 VKSFYEGN
-183 EYYMFVYERFNDVR
+183 EFYMFMYERFSDIR

-221 TGDFSMFRIYCAPD
+221 TGDFSMFRIYAAPD
-235 GTPAGYAEENVPLTK
+235 GTPAAYAEENVPLTK
-250 ALREKN
+250 ELREKN

-261 HLPVSLEGVAN
+261 HLPVSLEGVEN
-272 DDYTMVWG
+272 DDFTMVWG

-294 KQMLDIK
+294 EQMLDIK
-301 APTIVDIRDLKLKVM
+301 APTIVDIRDLKLNIM
-316 KKHMDANS
+316 KKYMDADP

-329 YAAKYAQT
+329 YASKYAQT

-351 KRLDVFGKKQAIE
+351 KRLGVYEKKQAIE
-364 ADYTTFANSTEANK
+364 ADFTAFANSSDSNK

-384 LTLIAEAYDAMN
+384 LSLIEQAYAASDAT
-396 GSEKGANYLSEV
+396 EKGANFLSEV
-408 GIRGTDVVLFA
+408 GIRGTDVILFTY
-419 FRARR
+419 RANR
-424 MIDQLIAT
+424 MIEQLIST
-432 ENAEEKA
+432 EDAEQKA
-439 ALIVRLEGFAAEHF
+439 DLISQLQASASEHF
-453 KNYDAALD
+453 KNYNAALD

-468 FAKYQADVDAAQH
+468 FAKYQADVDASQH
-481 PSFFAMVNKKYKG
+481 PSFFAHVDKKYKG
-494 DFTKYAAKMYAKSNF
+494 DFANFAAKMYAKSFF
-509 TDAARF
+509 TDEARF
-515 AAFIAA
+515 NAFILA

-526 LEKDLAIVASG
+526 LSKDLAAMSAGSIV
-537 SVIQS
+537 QS
-542 YFGMGS
+542 YFSMGA
-548 VNAEAEAKLG
+548 VTAESDAMLG

-565 DGLRKMNPDKN
+565 DGLRKMDSDKV

-587 TFGTVGDY
+587 TYGTVGDY
-595 VPADAVQYDYVT
+595 VPADAVHYDYIT

-625 PQGFIDLYEAKDYGQ
+625 PQGLIDLYDAKDYGQ
-640 YADENGDLI
+640 YADKNGDLI

-668 NAKGHLIGTAF
+668 NSKGHLIGTAF

-721 DEMDLVYKVEEV
+721 EEMDLV
-733 IKPVVEQIEKVEDVL
+733 
-748 PNFEGDFESAF
+748 
-759 KAAKTSLGV
+759 KA
-768 GADKTFTW
+768 
-776 FGNLYSTEQK
+776 E

>member
-1 MFKKIVV
+1 MFKRILV
-8 LTMAV
+8 LAMAI
-13 LFAMPSLV
+13 LFAAPSLV

-67 FGGFCTGEVI
+67 FGGFCTGEII

-82 VLTNH
+82 ILTNH

-103 YLTDGFWAMDRAAE
+103 YLTDGFWAMDRTEE
-117 LNNPDLYVD
+117 LGNPDLFVD
-126 YLLRMEDMTTRVLA
+126 FLLRMEDMTDRVLG
-140 VVNNE
+140 VVNDD

-151 AQAIAAEIKLIKAEV
+151 AQAIDAEINVIKGEV
-166 SEGNDYIAQ
+166 TEGNDYIAK
-175 VKSFFEGN
+175 VKPFFEGN

-221 TGDFSMFRIYCAPD
+221 TGDFSMFRVYAAPN

-250 ALREKN
+250 ALREQN
-256 NAFYH
+256 DAFYH

-272 DDYTMVWG
+272 DDFTMVWG

-301 APTIVDIRDLKLKVM
+301 APTIVDIRDLKLNIM
-316 KKHMDANS
+316 KKHMDANP

-351 KRLDVFGKKQAIE
+351 TRLNVFGKKQAIE
-364 ADYTTFANSTEANK
+364 AEYTAFANSTEENK

-384 LTLIAEAYDAMN
+384 LSLIAEAYTAMDAT
-396 GSEKGANYLSEV
+396 EKGANFLSEI
-408 GIRGTDVVLFA
+408 GIRGTDMVLFS
-419 FRARR
+419 FRAKR
-424 MIDQLIAT
+424 MIDQLIET
-432 ENAEEKA
+432 EDAEEKA
-439 ALIVRLEGFAAEHF
+439 GLIAQLEGFAAEHF

-461 EEQFAKL
+461 EEQFGKL
-468 FAKYQADVDAAQH
+468 FAKYEAEVIASQH
-481 PSFFAMVNKKYKG
+481 PSFFSLVNKKYKG
-494 DFTKYAAKMYAKSNF
+494 DFVKFAAKMYAKSYF
-509 TDAARF
+509 TDEARF

-526 LEKDLAIVASG
+526 LAKDLAVVASG

-548 VNAEAEAKLG
+548 ANAEADAKLV

-565 DGLRKMNPDKN
+565 DGLRKMNPAKN

-587 TFGTVGDY
+587 TYGTVGDY
-595 VPADAVQYDYVT
+595 VPADAVQYDFVT

-640 YADENGDLI
+640 YADKNGDLI
-649 INFIHNTDITG
+649 VNFIHNTDITG

-721 DEMDLVYKVEEV
+721 DEMDLVKGE
-733 IKPVVEQIEKVEDVL
+733 
-748 PNFEGDFESAF
+748 
-759 KAAKTSLGV
+759 
-768 GADKTFTW
+768 
-776 FGNLYSTEQK
+776 

>member
-1 MFKKIVV
+1 MNKKI
-8 LTMAV
+8 LGFILAV
-13 LFAMPSLV
+13 LFAAPISL

-56 NHSSLKDAIVS
+56 NNSSLKDAIVS
-67 FGGFCTGEVI
+67 FSGFCTGEVI
-77 SGEGL
+77 SAEGL
-82 VLTNH
+82 LLTNH

-103 YLTDGFWAMDRAAE
+103 YLTDGFWAMDRSKE
-117 LNNPDLYVD
+117 LENPDLFVD
-126 YLLRMEDMTTRVLA
+126 FLIRMEDVTERVLA
-140 VVNNE
+140 VVNDE
-145 MTEDER
+145 MTEVER
-151 AQAIAAEIKLIKAEV
+151 AQAIDAEMKAIKTEATEDN
-166 SEGNDYIAQ
+166 SYICK
-175 VKSFFEGN
+175 VKSFYEGN
-183 EYYMFVYERFNDVR
+183 EFYMFMYERFSDIR

-221 TGDFSMFRIYCAPD
+221 TGDFSMFRIYAAPD
-235 GTPAGYAEENVPLTK
+235 GTPAAYAEENVPLTK
-250 ALREKN
+250 ELREKN

-261 HLPVSLEGVAN
+261 HLPVSLEGVEN
-272 DDYTMVWG
+272 DDFTMVWG

-294 KQMLDIK
+294 EQMLDIK
-301 APTIVDIRDLKLKVM
+301 APTIVDIRDLKLNIM
-316 KKHMDANS
+316 KKHMDADP

-329 YAAKYAQT
+329 YASKYAQT

-351 KRLDVFGKKQAIE
+351 KRLGVYEKKQAIE
-364 ADYTTFANSTEANK
+364 ADFTAFANSSDSNK

-384 LTLIAEAYDAMN
+384 LSLIEQAYAASDAT
-396 GSEKGANYLSEV
+396 EKGANFLSEV
-408 GIRGTDVVLFA
+408 GIRGTDVILFTY
-419 FRARR
+419 RANR
-424 MIDQLIAT
+424 MIEQLLGT
-432 ENAEEKA
+432 EDAEQKA
-439 ALIVRLEGFAAEHF
+439 ALISQLQASASEHF
-453 KNYDAALD
+453 KNYNAALD

-468 FAKYQADVDAAQH
+468 FAKYQADVDASQH
-481 PSFFAMVNKKYKG
+481 PSFFAHVDKKYKG
-494 DFTKYAAKMYAKSNF
+494 DFANFAAKMYAKSFF
-509 TDAARF
+509 TDEARF
-515 AAFIAA
+515 NAFILA

-526 LEKDLAIVASG
+526 LSKDLAAMSAGSIV
-537 SVIQS
+537 QS
-542 YFGMGS
+542 YFSMGA
-548 VNAEAEAKLG
+548 VTAESDAMLG

-565 DGLRKMNPDKN
+565 DGLRKMDPDKV

-587 TFGTVGDY
+587 TYGTVGDY
-595 VPADAVQYDYVT
+595 VPADAVHYDYVT
-607 TLEGVIEKYVPG
+607 TLDGVIEKYVPG

-625 PQGFIDLYEAKDYGQ
+625 PQGLIDLYDAKDYGQ
-640 YADENGDLI
+640 YADKNGDLI

-721 DEMDLVYKVEEV
+721 EEMDLV
-733 IKPVVEQIEKVEDVL
+733 
-748 PNFEGDFESAF
+748 
-759 KAAKTSLGV
+759 KA
-768 GADKTFTW
+768 
-776 FGNLYSTEQK
+776 E

>member
-1 MFKKIVV
+1 MNKKI
-8 LTMAV
+8 LGFILAV
-13 LFAMPSLV
+13 LFAAPISL

-29 PMFVKRLNEVDMQA
+29 PMFVKRLNDVDMKA

-56 NHSSLKDAIVS
+56 NNSSLKDAIVS
-67 FGGFCTGEVI
+67 FSGFCTGEVI
-77 SGEGL
+77 SAEGL
-82 VLTNH
+82 LLTNH

-103 YLTDGFWAMDRAAE
+103 YLTDGFWAMDRSKE
-117 LNNPDLYVD
+117 LENPDLFVD
-126 YLLRMEDMTTRVLA
+126 FLIRMEDVTERILA
-140 VVNNE
+140 VVNDE
-145 MTEDER
+145 MTEAER
-151 AQAIAAEIKLIKAEV
+151 AQAIDAEMKAIKTEATEDN
-166 SEGNDYIAQ
+166 SYICK
-175 VKSFFEGN
+175 VKSFYEGN
-183 EYYMFVYERFNDVR
+183 EFYMFMYERFSDIR

-221 TGDFSMFRIYCAPD
+221 TGDFSMFRIYASPD
-235 GTPAGYAEENVPLTK
+235 GTPAAYAEENVPLTK
-250 ALREKN
+250 ELREKN

-261 HLPVSLEGVAN
+261 HLPVSLEGVEN
-272 DDYTMVWG
+272 DDFTMVWG

-294 KQMLDIK
+294 EQMLDIK
-301 APTIVDIRDLKLKVM
+301 APTIVDIRDLKLNIM
-316 KKHMDANS
+316 KKHMDADP

-329 YAAKYAQT
+329 YASKHAQT

-351 KRLDVFGKKQAIE
+351 KRLGVYEKKQAIE
-364 ADYTTFANSTEANK
+364 ADFTAFANSSDSNK

-384 LTLIAEAYDAMN
+384 LSLIEQAYAASDAT
-396 GSEKGANYLSEV
+396 EKGANFLSEV
-408 GIRGTDVVLFA
+408 GIRGTDVILFTY
-419 FRARR
+419 RANR
-424 MIDQLIAT
+424 MIEQLLGT
-432 ENAEEKA
+432 EDAEQKA
-439 ALIVRLEGFAAEHF
+439 ALFSQLQASASEHF
-453 KNYDAALD
+453 KNYNAALD

-468 FAKYQADVDAAQH
+468 FAKYQADVDASQH
-481 PSFFAMVNKKYKG
+481 PSFFAHVDKKYKG
-494 DFTKYAAKMYAKSNF
+494 DFAKFAAKMYAKSFF
-509 TDAARF
+509 TDEARF
-515 AAFIAA
+515 NAFILA

-526 LEKDLAIVASG
+526 LSKDLAVMSAG
-537 SVIQS
+537 SIIQS
-542 YFGMGS
+542 YFSMGA
-548 VNAEAEAKLG
+548 VTAESDAMLG

-565 DGLRKMNPDKN
+565 DGLRKMDPDKV

-587 TFGTVGDY
+587 TYGTVGDY
-595 VPADAVQYDYVT
+595 VPADAVHYDYVT

-625 PQGFIDLYEAKDYGQ
+625 PQGLIDLYDAKDYGQ
-640 YADENGDLI
+640 YADKNGNLI

-721 DEMDLVYKVEEV
+721 EEMDLV
-733 IKPVVEQIEKVEDVL
+733 
-748 PNFEGDFESAF
+748 
-759 KAAKTSLGV
+759 KA
-768 GADKTFTW
+768 
-776 FGNLYSTEQK
+776 E

>member
-1 MFKKIVV
+1 MNKKI
-8 LTMAV
+8 LGFILAI
-13 LFAMPSLV
+13 LFAMPISL

-56 NHSSLKDAIVS
+56 NNSSLKDAIVS
-67 FGGFCTGEVI
+67 FSGFCTGEVI
-77 SGEGL
+77 SAEGL
-82 VLTNH
+82 LLTNH

-103 YLTDGFWAMDRAAE
+103 YLTEGFWAMDRSKE
-117 LNNPDLYVD
+117 LENPDLFVD
-126 YLLRMEDMTTRVLA
+126 FLIRMEDVTERILA
-140 VVNNE
+140 VVNDD
-145 MTEDER
+145 MTEVER
-151 AQAIAAEIKLIKAEV
+151 AQAIDAEMKAIKTEATEDN
-166 SEGNDYIAQ
+166 SYICK
-175 VKSFFEGN
+175 VKSFYEGN
-183 EYYMFVYERFNDVR
+183 EFYMFMYERFSDIR

-221 TGDFSMFRIYCAPD
+221 TGDFSMFRIYAAPD
-235 GTPAGYAEENVPLTK
+235 GTPAAYAEENVPLTK
-250 ALREKN
+250 ELREKN

-261 HLPVSLEGVAN
+261 HLPVSLEGVEN
-272 DDYTMVWG
+272 DDFTMVWG

-294 KQMLDIK
+294 EQMLDIK
-301 APTIVDIRDLKLKVM
+301 APTIVDIRDLKLNIM
-316 KKHMDANS
+316 KKYMDADP

-329 YAAKYAQT
+329 YASKYAQT

-351 KRLDVFGKKQAIE
+351 KRLGVYEKKQAIE
-364 ADYTTFANSTEANK
+364 ADFTAFANSSDSNK

-384 LTLIAEAYDAMN
+384 LSLIEQAYAASDAT
-396 GSEKGANYLSEV
+396 EKGANFLSEV
-408 GIRGTDVVLFA
+408 GIRGTDVILFTY
-419 FRARR
+419 RANR
-424 MIDQLIAT
+424 MIEQLIST
-432 ENAEEKA
+432 EDAEQKA
-439 ALIVRLEGFAAEHF
+439 DLISELQASASEHF
-453 KNYDAALD
+453 KNYNAALD

-468 FAKYQADVDAAQH
+468 FAKYQADVDASQH
-481 PSFFAMVNKKYKG
+481 PSFFAHVDKKYKG
-494 DFTKYAAKMYAKSNF
+494 DFANFAAKMYAKSFF
-509 TDAARF
+509 TDEARF
-515 AAFIAA
+515 NAFILA

-526 LEKDLAIVASG
+526 LSKDLAAMSAKSIV
-537 SVIQS
+537 QS
-542 YFGMGS
+542 YFSMGS
-548 VNAEAEAKLG
+548 VTAESDAMLG

-565 DGLRKMNPDKN
+565 DGLRKMDSDKV

-587 TFGTVGDY
+587 TYGTVGDY
-595 VPADAVQYDYVT
+595 VPADAVHYDYIT

-625 PQGFIDLYEAKDYGQ
+625 PQGLIDLYDAKDYGQ
-640 YADENGDLI
+640 YADKNGDLI

-709 IVDKYAG
+709 IIDKYAG

-721 DEMDLVYKVEEV
+721 EEMDLV
-733 IKPVVEQIEKVEDVL
+733 
-748 PNFEGDFESAF
+748 
-759 KAAKTSLGV
+759 KA
-768 GADKTFTW
+768 
-776 FGNLYSTEQK
+776 E

>member
-1 MFKKIVV
+1 M
-8 LTMAV
+8 LAV
-13 LFAMPSLV
+13 LFTAPISL

-56 NHSSLKDAIVS
+56 NNSSLKDAIVS
-67 FGGFCTGEVI
+67 FSGFCTGEVI
-77 SGEGL
+77 SAEGL
-82 VLTNH
+82 LLTNH

-103 YLTDGFWAMDRAAE
+103 YLTDGFWAMDRSKE
-117 LNNPDLYVD
+117 LENPDLFVD
-126 YLLRMEDMTTRVLA
+126 FLIRMEDVTERILA
-140 VVNNE
+140 VVNDE
-145 MTEDER
+145 MTEAER
-151 AQAIAAEIKLIKAEV
+151 AQAIDAEMKAIKTEATEDN
-166 SEGNDYIAQ
+166 SYICK
-175 VKSFFEGN
+175 VKSFYEGN
-183 EYYMFVYERFNDVR
+183 EFYMFMYERFSDIR

-221 TGDFSMFRIYCAPD
+221 TGDFSMFRIYAAPD
-235 GTPAGYAEENVPLTK
+235 GTPAAYAEENVPLTK
-250 ALREKN
+250 ELREKN

-261 HLPVSLEGVAN
+261 HLPVSLEGVEN
-272 DDYTMVWG
+272 DDFTMVWG

-294 KQMLDIK
+294 EQMLDIK
-301 APTIVDIRDLKLKVM
+301 APTIVDIRDLKLNIM
-316 KKHMDANS
+316 KKHMDADP

-329 YAAKYAQT
+329 YASKYAQT

-351 KRLDVFGKKQAIE
+351 KRLGVYEKKQAIE
-364 ADYTTFANSTEANK
+364 ADFTVFANSTDSNK

-384 LTLIAEAYDAMN
+384 LSLIEQAYAASDAT
-396 GSEKGANYLSEV
+396 EKGANFLSEV
-408 GIRGTDVVLFA
+408 GIRGTDVILFTY
-419 FRARR
+419 RANR
-424 MIDQLIAT
+424 MIEQLLGT
-432 ENAEEKA
+432 EDAEQKA
-439 ALIVRLEGFAAEHF
+439 ALISQLQASASEHF
-453 KNYDAALD
+453 KNYNAALD

-468 FAKYQADVDAAQH
+468 FAKYQADVDASQH
-481 PSFFAMVNKKYKG
+481 PSFFAHVDKKYKG
-494 DFTKYAAKMYAKSNF
+494 DFANFAAKMYAKSFF
-509 TDAARF
+509 TDEARF
-515 AAFIAA
+515 NAFILA

-526 LEKDLAIVASG
+526 LSKDLAVMSAGSIV
-537 SVIQS
+537 QS
-542 YFGMGS
+542 YFSMDA
-548 VNAEAEAKLG
+548 VTAESDAMLG

-565 DGLRKMNPDKN
+565 DGLRKMDPDKV

-587 TFGTVGDY
+587 TYGTVGDY
-595 VPADAVQYDYVT
+595 VPADAVHYNYVT
-607 TLEGVIEKYVPG
+607 TLDGVIEKYVPG

-625 PQGFIDLYEAKDYGQ
+625 PQGLIDLYDAKDFGQ
-640 YADENGDLI
+640 YADKNGDLI

-721 DEMDLVYKVEEV
+721 EEMDLV
-733 IKPVVEQIEKVEDVL
+733 
-748 PNFEGDFESAF
+748 
-759 KAAKTSLGV
+759 KA
-768 GADKTFTW
+768 
-776 FGNLYSTEQK
+776 E

>member
-1 MFKKIVV
+1 MNKKI
-8 LTMAV
+8 LGFILAV
-13 LFAMPSLV
+13 LFAAPISL

-56 NHSSLKDAIVS
+56 NNSSLKDAIVS
-67 FGGFCTGEVI
+67 FSGFCTGEVI
-77 SGEGL
+77 SAEGL
-82 VLTNH
+82 LLTNH

-103 YLTDGFWAMDRAAE
+103 YLTDGFWAMDRTKE
-117 LNNPDLYVD
+117 LENPDLFVD
-126 YLLRMEDMTTRVLA
+126 FLIRMEDVTERILA
-140 VVNNE
+140 VVNDE
-145 MTEDER
+145 MTEAER
-151 AQAIAAEIKLIKAEV
+151 AQAIDAEMKAIKTEAT
-166 SEGNDYIAQ
+166 EGNSYICK
-175 VKSFFEGN
+175 VKSFYEGN
-183 EYYMFVYERFNDVR
+183 EFYMFMYERFSDIR

-221 TGDFSMFRIYCAPD
+221 TGDFSMFRIYAAPD
-235 GTPAGYAEENVPLTK
+235 GTPAAYAEENVPLTK
-250 ALREKN
+250 ELREKN

-261 HLPVSLEGVAN
+261 HLPVSLEGVEN
-272 DDYTMVWG
+272 DDFTMVWG

-294 KQMLDIK
+294 EQMLDIK
-301 APTIVDIRDLKLKVM
+301 APTIVDIRDLKLNIM
-316 KKHMDANS
+316 KKHMDADP

-329 YAAKYAQT
+329 YASKYAQT

-351 KRLDVFGKKQAIE
+351 KRLGVYEKKQAIE
-364 ADYTTFANSTEANK
+364 ADFTAFANSSDSNK

-384 LTLIAEAYDAMN
+384 LSLIEQAYAASDAT
-396 GSEKGANYLSEV
+396 EKGANFLSEV
-408 GIRGTDVVLFA
+408 GIRGTDVILFTY
-419 FRARR
+419 RANR
-424 MIDQLIAT
+424 MIEQLLDT
-432 ENAEEKA
+432 EDAEQKA
-439 ALIVRLEGFAAEHF
+439 ALITQLQASASEHF
-453 KNYDAALD
+453 KNYNSALD

-468 FAKYQADVDAAQH
+468 FAKYQADVDASQH
-481 PSFFAMVNKKYKG
+481 PSFFAHVDKKYKG
-494 DFTKYAAKMYAKSNF
+494 DFANFAAKMYAKSFF
-509 TDAARF
+509 TDEARF
-515 AAFIAA
+515 NAFILA

-526 LEKDLAIVASG
+526 LSKDLAAMSAGSIV
-537 SVIQS
+537 QS
-542 YFGMGS
+542 YFSMGA
-548 VNAEAEAKLG
+548 VTAESDAMLG

-565 DGLRKMNPDKN
+565 DGLRKMAPDKT

-587 TFGTVGDY
+587 TYGTVGDY
-595 VPADAVQYDYVT
+595 VPSDAVHYDYVT

-625 PQGFIDLYEAKDYGQ
+625 PQGFIDLYDAKDYGQ
-640 YADENGDLI
+640 YADKNGDLI

-721 DEMDLVYKVEEV
+721 EEMDLV
-733 IKPVVEQIEKVEDVL
+733 
-748 PNFEGDFESAF
+748 
-759 KAAKTSLGV
+759 KA
-768 GADKTFTW
+768 
-776 FGNLYSTEQK
+776 E

>member
-1 MFKKIVV
+1 MNKKI
-8 LTMAV
+8 LGFILAV
-13 LFAMPSLV
+13 LFAAPISL

-56 NHSSLKDAIVS
+56 NNSSLKDAIVS
-67 FGGFCTGEVI
+67 FSGFCTGEVI
-77 SGEGL
+77 SAEGL
-82 VLTNH
+82 LLTNH

-98 TVEND
+98 SVEND
-103 YLTDGFWAMDRAAE
+103 YLTDGFWAMDRSKE
-117 LNNPDLYVD
+117 LENPDLFVD
-126 YLLRMEDMTTRVLA
+126 FLIRMEDVTERVLA
-140 VVNNE
+140 VVNDE

-151 AQAIAAEIKLIKAEV
+151 AQAIDAEMKAIKTEAT
-166 SEGNDYIAQ
+166 EGNIYICK
-175 VKSFFEGN
+175 VKSFYEGN
-183 EYYMFVYERFNDVR
+183 EFYMFMYERFSDIR

-221 TGDFSMFRIYCAPD
+221 TGDFSMFRIYAAPD
-235 GTPAGYAEENVPLTK
+235 GTPAAYAEENVPLTK
-250 ALREKN
+250 ELREKN

-261 HLPVSLEGVAN
+261 HLPVSLEGVEN
-272 DDYTMVWG
+272 DDFTMVWG

-294 KQMLDIK
+294 EQMLDIK
-301 APTIVDIRDLKLKVM
+301 APTIVDIRDLKLNIM
-316 KKHMDANS
+316 KKHMDADP

-329 YAAKYAQT
+329 YASKYAQT

-351 KRLDVFGKKQAIE
+351 KRLGVYEKKQAIE
-364 ADYTTFANSTEANK
+364 ADFTAFANSSDSNK

-384 LTLIAEAYDAMN
+384 LSLIEQAYAASDAT
-396 GSEKGANYLSEV
+396 EKGANFLSEV
-408 GIRGTDVVLFA
+408 GIRGTDVILFTY
-419 FRARR
+419 RANR
-424 MIDQLIAT
+424 MIEQLLGT
-432 ENAEEKA
+432 EDAEQKA
-439 ALIVRLEGFAAEHF
+439 ALISQLQASASEHF
-453 KNYDAALD
+453 KNYNAALD

-468 FAKYQADVDAAQH
+468 FAKYQTDVDASQH
-481 PSFFAMVNKKYKG
+481 PSFFAHVDKKYKG
-494 DFTKYAAKMYAKSNF
+494 DFANFAAKMYAKSFF
-509 TDAARF
+509 TDEARF
-515 AAFIAA
+515 NAFILA

-526 LEKDLAIVASG
+526 LSKDLAAMSAGSIV
-537 SVIQS
+537 QS
-542 YFGMGS
+542 YFSMGA
-548 VNAEAEAKLG
+548 VTAESDAMLG

-565 DGLRKMNPDKN
+565 DGLRKMDPDKV

-587 TFGTVGDY
+587 TYGTVGDY
-595 VPADAVQYDYVT
+595 VPADAVHYDYVT
-607 TLEGVIEKYVPG
+607 TLDGVIEKYVPG

-625 PQGFIDLYEAKDYGQ
+625 PQGLIDLYDAKDYGQ
-640 YADENGDLI
+640 YADKNGDLI

-721 DEMDLVYKVEEV
+721 EEMDLV
-733 IKPVVEQIEKVEDVL
+733 
-748 PNFEGDFESAF
+748 
-759 KAAKTSLGV
+759 KA
-768 GADKTFTW
+768 
-776 FGNLYSTEQK
+776 E

>member
-1 MFKKIVV
+1 MSKKI
-8 LTMAV
+8 LGFILAV
-13 LFAMPSLV
+13 LFAAPISL

-56 NHSSLKDAIVS
+56 NNSSLKDAIVS
-67 FGGFCTGEVI
+67 FSGFCTGEVI
-77 SGEGL
+77 SAEGL
-82 VLTNH
+82 LLTNH

-103 YLTDGFWAMDRAAE
+103 YLTDGFWAMDRSKE
-117 LNNPDLYVD
+117 LENPDLFVD
-126 YLLRMEDMTTRVLA
+126 FLIRMEDVTERILA
-140 VVNNE
+140 VVNDQ
-145 MTEDER
+145 MTETER
-151 AQAIAAEIKLIKAEV
+151 TQAIDAEMKAIKTEAT
-166 SEGNDYIAQ
+166 EGNSYICK
-175 VKSFFEGN
+175 VKSFYEGN
-183 EYYMFVYERFNDVR
+183 EFYMFMYERFSDIR

-221 TGDFSMFRIYCAPD
+221 TGDFSMFRIYAAPD
-235 GTPAGYAEENVPLTK
+235 GTPAAYAEENVPLTK
-250 ALREKN
+250 ELREKN

-261 HLPVSLEGVAN
+261 HLPVSLEGVENN
-272 DDYTMVWG
+272 DFTMVWG

-294 KQMLDIK
+294 EQMLDIK
-301 APTIVDIRDLKLKVM
+301 APTIVDIRDLKLNIM
-316 KKHMDANS
+316 KKHMDADP

-329 YAAKYAQT
+329 YASKYAQT

-351 KRLDVFGKKQAIE
+351 KRLGVYEKKQAIE
-364 ADYTTFANSTEANK
+364 ADFTAFANSTDSNK
-378 AKYGEA
+378 VKYGEA
-384 LTLIAEAYDAMN
+384 LSLIEQAYAASDAT
-396 GSEKGANYLSEV
+396 EKGANFLSEV
-408 GIRGTDVVLFA
+408 GIRGTDVILFTY
-419 FRARR
+419 RANRT
-424 MIDQLIAT
+424 IEQLLSEEDADKKAELIA
-432 ENAEEKA
+432 
-439 ALIVRLEGFAAEHF
+439 RLQASAAEHF
-453 KNYDAALD
+453 KNYNAALD

-468 FAKYQADVDAAQH
+468 FAKYQADVDASQH
-481 PSFFAMVNKKYKG
+481 PSFFAHVNKKYKG
-494 DFTKYAAKMYAKSNF
+494 DFAKFAAKMYAKSFF
-509 TDAARF
+509 TDEARF
-515 AAFIAA
+515 NAFILA

-526 LEKDLAIVASG
+526 LSKDLAAMSAGSIV
-537 SVIQS
+537 QS
-542 YFGMGS
+542 YFSMGA
-548 VNAEAEAKLG
+548 VTAESDAMLG

-565 DGLRKMNPDKN
+565 DGLRKMDPDKV

-587 TFGTVGDY
+587 TYGTVGDY
-595 VPADAVQYDYVT
+595 VPADAVEYDYVT

-625 PQGFIDLYEAKDYGQ
+625 PQGFIDLYDAKDYGQ
-640 YADENGDLI
+640 YADKNGDLI

-721 DEMDLVYKVEEV
+721 EEMDLV
-733 IKPVVEQIEKVEDVL
+733 
-748 PNFEGDFESAF
+748 
-759 KAAKTSLGV
+759 KA
-768 GADKTFTW
+768 
-776 FGNLYSTEQK
+776 E

>member
-1 MFKKIVV
+1 MSKKI
-8 LTMAV
+8 LGFILAV
-13 LFAMPSLV
+13 LFAAPISL

-56 NHSSLKDAIVS
+56 NNSSLKDAIVS
-67 FGGFCTGEVI
+67 FSGFCTGEVI
-77 SGEGL
+77 SAEGL
-82 VLTNH
+82 LLTNH

-103 YLTDGFWAMDRAAE
+103 YLTDGFWAMDRSKE
-117 LNNPDLYVD
+117 LENPDLFVD
-126 YLLRMEDMTTRVLA
+126 FLIRMEDVTERILA
-140 VVNNE
+140 VVNDE
-145 MTEDER
+145 MTEAER
-151 AQAIAAEIKLIKAEV
+151 AQAIDAEMKAIKTEAT
-166 SEGNDYIAQ
+166 EGNSYICK
-175 VKSFFEGN
+175 VKSFYEGN
-183 EYYMFVYERFNDVR
+183 EFYMFMYERFSDIR

-221 TGDFSMFRIYCAPD
+221 TGDFAMFRIYAAPD
-235 GTPAGYAEENVPLTK
+235 GTPAAYAEENVPLTK
-250 ALREKN
+250 ELREKN

-261 HLPVSLEGVAN
+261 HLPVSLEGVEN
-272 DDYTMVWG
+272 DDFTMVWG

-294 KQMLDIK
+294 EQMLDIK
-301 APTIVDIRDLKLKVM
+301 APTIVDIRDLKLKIM
-316 KKHMDANS
+316 KKHMDADP

-329 YAAKYAQT
+329 YASKYAQT

-351 KRLDVFGKKQAIE
+351 KRLGVYEKKQAIE
-364 ADYTTFANSTEANK
+364 ADFTAFANSSEANK

-384 LTLIAEAYDAMN
+384 LSLIEQAYAASDAT
-396 GSEKGANYLSEV
+396 EKGANFLSEV
-408 GIRGTDVVLFA
+408 GIRGTDVILFTY
-419 FRARR
+419 RANR
-424 MIDQLIAT
+424 MIEQLLGT
-432 ENAEEKA
+432 EDAEQKA
-439 ALIVRLEGFAAEHF
+439 ALISQLQASAAEYF
-453 KNYDAALD
+453 KNHNAALD

-468 FAKYQADVDAAQH
+468 FAKYQAEVDASQH
-481 PSFFAMVNKKYKG
+481 PSFFAHVNKKYKG
-494 DFTKYAAKMYAKSNF
+494 DFAKFAAKMYEKSFF
-509 TDAARF
+509 TDEARF
-515 AAFIAA
+515 NAFILA

-526 LEKDLAIVASG
+526 LSKDLAAMSAASI
-537 SVIQS
+537 IQS
-542 YFGMGS
+542 YFSMGA
-548 VNAEAEAKLG
+548 VTAESDAMLG

-565 DGLRKMNPDKN
+565 DGLRKMDPDKV

-587 TFGTVGDY
+587 TYGTVGDY
-595 VPADAVQYDYVT
+595 VPADAVHYDHVT

-625 PQGFIDLYEAKDYGQ
+625 PQGLIDLYDAKDYGQ
-640 YADENGDLI
+640 YADKNGDLI

-721 DEMDLVYKVEEV
+721 EEMDLV
-733 IKPVVEQIEKVEDVL
+733 
-748 PNFEGDFESAF
+748 
-759 KAAKTSLGV
+759 KA
-768 GADKTFTW
+768 
-776 FGNLYSTEQK
+776 E

>member
-1 MFKKIVV
+1 MNKKI
-8 LTMAV
+8 LGFILAV
-13 LFAMPSLV
+13 LFAAPISL

-56 NHSSLKDAIVS
+56 NNSSLKDAIVS
-67 FGGFCTGEVI
+67 FSGFCTGEVI
-77 SGEGL
+77 SAEGL
-82 VLTNH
+82 LLTNH

-103 YLTDGFWAMDRAAE
+103 YLTDGFWAMDRSKE
-117 LNNPDLYVD
+117 LENPDLFVD
-126 YLLRMEDMTTRVLA
+126 FLIRMEDVTERILA
-140 VVNNE
+140 VVNDE
-145 MTEDER
+145 MTEAER
-151 AQAIAAEIKLIKAEV
+151 AQAIDAEMKVIKTEATEDN
-166 SEGNDYIAQ
+166 SYICK
-175 VKSFFEGN
+175 VKSFYEGN
-183 EYYMFVYERFNDVR
+183 EFYMFMYERFSDIR

-221 TGDFSMFRIYCAPD
+221 TGDFSMFRIYAAPD
-235 GTPAGYAEENVPLTK
+235 GTPAAYAEENVPLTK
-250 ALREKN
+250 ELREKN

-261 HLPVSLEGVAN
+261 HLPVSLEGVEN
-272 DDYTMVWG
+272 DDFTMVWG

-294 KQMLDIK
+294 EQMLDIK
-301 APTIVDIRDLKLKVM
+301 APTIVDIRDLKLNIM
-316 KKHMDANS
+316 KKHMDADP

-329 YAAKYAQT
+329 YASKYAQT

-351 KRLDVFGKKQAIE
+351 KRLGVYEKKQAIE
-364 ADYTTFANSTEANK
+364 ADFTAFANSTDSNK

-384 LTLIAEAYDAMN
+384 LSLIEQAYAASDAT
-396 GSEKGANYLSEV
+396 EKGANFLSEV
-408 GIRGTDVVLFA
+408 GIRGTDVILFTY
-419 FRARR
+419 RANR
-424 MIDQLIAT
+424 MIEQLLGT
-432 ENAEEKA
+432 EDAEQKA
-439 ALIVRLEGFAAEHF
+439 ALISQLQASASEHF
-453 KNYDAALD
+453 KNYNAALD

-468 FAKYQADVDAAQH
+468 FAKYQADVDASQH
-481 PSFFAMVNKKYKG
+481 PSFFAHVDKKYKG
-494 DFTKYAAKMYAKSNF
+494 DFANFAAKMYAKSFF
-509 TDAARF
+509 TDEARF
-515 AAFIAA
+515 NAFILA

-526 LEKDLAIVASG
+526 LSKDLAAMSAGSIV
-537 SVIQS
+537 QS
-542 YFGMGS
+542 YFSMGA
-548 VNAEAEAKLG
+548 VTAESDAMLG

-565 DGLRKMNPDKN
+565 DGLRKMDPDKV

-587 TFGTVGDY
+587 TYGTVGDY
-595 VPADAVQYDYVT
+595 VPADAVHYDYVT
-607 TLEGVIEKYVPG
+607 TLDGVIEKYVPG

-625 PQGFIDLYEAKDYGQ
+625 PQGLIDLYDAKDYGQ
-640 YADENGDLI
+640 YADKNGDLI

-721 DEMDLVYKVEEV
+721 EEMDLV
-733 IKPVVEQIEKVEDVL
+733 
-748 PNFEGDFESAF
+748 
-759 KAAKTSLGV
+759 KA
-768 GADKTFTW
+768 
-776 FGNLYSTEQK
+776 E